1 MPDKIVNRVANSK
14 LVSIDLED
22 YFPDEDRILFDIK
35 KWLFAEQILKEK
47 DFRKFVKDHDWKE
60 YQNKYVALTCSSDA
74 IIPSW
79 AYLLITVSL
88 SPYAKQ
94 VIIGG
99 LAELESAIFQRIISE
114 FPVRK
119 YKEKLIIIKGCS
131 NKVIPETAYSQLI
144 NKLLPFASSIMYGE
158 ACSSV
163 PLYKKIKQ

>member
-1 MPDKIVNRVANSK
+1 MSDKIVNRVANSK